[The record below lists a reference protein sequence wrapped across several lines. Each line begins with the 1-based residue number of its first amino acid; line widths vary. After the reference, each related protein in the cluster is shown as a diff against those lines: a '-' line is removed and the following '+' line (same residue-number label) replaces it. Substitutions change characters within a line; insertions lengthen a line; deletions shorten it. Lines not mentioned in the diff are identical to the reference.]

1 MRRLNLNASATW
13 AASTTSPRE
22 LLPPIRVRLP
32 FLDKVKFFDQND
44 IEASQG
50 EARVTTTTSTAH
62 FRLPMRIW
70 VSRERQLLRLSPPPS
85 TPHHSLCCSSAGRR
99 HRMLMGAGHLQ
110 KPFWSVRWANGND
123 KGGRGR
129 KRRGVGDVVRAVWHY
144 KNRLLICMTI
154 CQVGRTERMPS
165 SSSTGAKL
173 LGSKLPPSLPP
184 LCLLLPCTAA
194 NSATDQAT
202 VRQYALRHFVSFAAK
217 GRDREGKAARG
228 WMWTWLRAS
237 WFVVSFG

>member
-1 MRRLNLNASATW
+1 
-13 AASTTSPRE
+13 
-22 LLPPIRVRLP
+22 
-32 FLDKVKFFDQND
+32 
-44 IEASQG
+44 
-50 EARVTTTTSTAH
+50 
-62 FRLPMRIW
+62 
-70 VSRERQLLRLSPPPS
+70 
-85 TPHHSLCCSSAGRR
+85 
-99 HRMLMGAGHLQ
+99 MLMGAGHLQ

-129 KRRGVGDVVRAVWHY
+129 KRRGVWDLVRAVWHY

-173 LGSKLPPSLPP
+173 LGSKLPLPSPP

-194 NSATDQAT
+194 NRATDQAT

-217 GRDREGKAARG
+217 GSAGDEVERG
-228 WMWTWLRAS
+228 SSTRMNVNLIASKLDCCKFWL
-237 WFVVSFG
+237 V